1 MDFENETDSVGK
13 KILDS
18 LTVDMLVSELCDKF
32 DIEITPPDIIPENFS
47 STKAVGETIKRLEYE

>member
-47 STKAVGETIKRLEYE
+47 SAKAMGETIKRLEYE